1 MPLSTL
7 DQPVYAAKADLFR
20 ALGHPAR
27 IRILELLVEGE
38 QPVSDLLADLGIEPS
53 TLSQHL
59 AVVKR
64 IGLVESS
71 RKGNAVTYRLADR
84 SVGAVPGR
92 RPHRAGRD
100 PGPGPA
106 GPRGAR
112 GPGSRVSRTVAAA
125 WRSVRRAPARSRSDY
140 AGLRR
145 SWRGTSSPD

>member
-38 QPVSDLLADLGIEPS
+38 QPVSRLLGEIGIEPS

-71 RKGNAVTYRLADR
+71 RKGNAVTYRLTDR
-84 SVGAVPGR
+84 SVEQFLA
-92 RPHRAGRD
+92 A
-100 PGPGPA
+100 A
-106 GPRGAR
+106 
-112 GPGSRVSRTVAAA
+112 RTVLAATLG
-125 WRSVRRAPARSRSDY
+125 RARLALEELEVSGS
-140 AGLRR
+140 A
-145 SWRGTSSPD
+145 